1 MVCIF
6 KLEGAPSELFVRKKK
21 VMSESEYQQLVARM
35 LENAASPMISSD
47 TGVEAAQQ
55 MGQLAAQEEI
65 GWAVVGGLAMY
76 FYGSPRM
83 TKDVDIIAS
92 NNLSLASNQR
102 LSFGGSRYTLHVG
115 KYAVPID
122 WIVRSDGYQKY
133 YRAAL
138 QEAINLPNGLR
149 IVTPEWLLILK
160 LNAGR
165 QKDYDDIVFLLK
177 QPTLV
182 DRPTVKQKVVA
193 TVGED
198 VWLAMLPSFR
208 RLCDLADS
216 KTTEPSKY
224 YDQD

>member
-1 MVCIF
+1 
-6 KLEGAPSELFVRKKK
+6 
-21 VMSESEYQQLVARM
+21 MSEKEYQQLVERM

-47 TGVEAAQQ
+47 TGVAAAQLA
-55 MGQLAAQEEI
+55 GQLAAQEEI
-65 GWAVVGGLAMY
+65 EWAVAGGLAMY

-92 NNLSLASNQR
+92 QDLALTPTHR
-102 LSFGGSRYTLHVG
+102 LSIGGSSYTLQVG
-115 KYAVPID
+115 NYAVQVD

-138 QEAINLPNGLR
+138 KEAVTLPNGLR
-149 IVTPEWLLILK
+149 VASPEWLVILK

-177 QPTLV
+177 QPKLV
-182 DRPTVKQKVVA
+182 DRPTVKQKVVE
-193 TVGED
+193 TTGED

-208 RLCDLADS
+208 RLCDLADGNT
-216 KTTEPSKY
+216 KEPSKY
-224 YDQD
+224 YDQE